1 MKLTT
6 RKHVRTPPHRNV
18 VPTESRS
25 DGQNVGYLPKTLRT
39 VLLALGSSEP
49 PLFIK
54 TPRLLHGNSYLWCVC
69 VVIYE
74 RPMTDRIYRICQ
86 VVEAPTPRWTFK
98 AGMREATREALVVL
112 RYEANEQMMHLQYHF
127 FLSRFEEGA
136 EAVVLP
142 AGDHDCMGCFSDQV
156 KLTRALV

>member
-1 MKLTT
+1 
-6 RKHVRTPPHRNV
+6 
-18 VPTESRS
+18 
-25 DGQNVGYLPKTLRT
+25 
-39 VLLALGSSEP
+39 
-49 PLFIK
+49 
-54 TPRLLHGNSYLWCVC
+54 
-69 VVIYE
+69 
-74 RPMTDRIYRICQ
+74 MTDRIYRIRQ

-112 RYEANEQMMHLQYHF
+112 RYEANEQMMHLQYHC
-127 FLSRFEEGA
+127 FLSRFEGGA